1 MRIYAYEYVRS
12 AVGPT
17 VTEIC
22 ERGLVLDESGGRDN
36 SSTQSEVLSPFVSKL
51 WNDIY
56 LSRQSFP
63 L

>member
-17 VTEIC
+17 VTEVC
-22 ERGLVLDESGGRDN
+22 ERGLVLDEPAGRDN
-36 SSTQSEVLSPFVSKL
+36 STTQSEVLSPFVSKL

-56 LSRQSFP
+56 SKPQK
-63 L
+63 